1 MIEITLTVNKA
12 NVYNEVE
19 KTTSY
24 TGAKIEEGGDAA
36 YDRIR
41 TTDEDRELLE
51 RFWSEACNAATERLK
66 RFIVSVTE
74 YPESHGVELDRNYEI
89 HLELSSSYDTALNQ
103 SVQTSLY
110 NYFVSFI
117 VSRWFKVANKAET
130 ESYAQDAVGMMDDVM
145 RKIFYKKKPT
155 RVSPV

>member
-1 MIEITLTVNKA
+1 MIEVTLTVNKA

-19 KTTSY
+19 KTTGY
-24 TGAKIEEGGDAA
+24 TGAKIEEGGESA

-74 YPESHGVELDRNYEI
+74 YPESHGVELDRNYVVD
-89 HLELSSSYDTALNQ
+89 LELSSRYDTALNQ
-103 SVQTSLY
+103 SVQTSLFSF
-110 NYFVSFI
+110 FVLYI
-117 VSRWFKVANKAET
+117 VSRWFKVANKQET
-130 ESYAQDAVGMMDDVM
+130 ESYAQDAASMMDDVM

-155 RVSPV
+155 RVSPI